1 MFDKKY
7 IISSLIS
14 FILGFLFFY
23 FVFPIF
29 IAYGKLTRVPDL
41 KDTTVENALNILSS
55 MDLKGV
61 VYDSV
66 FSDEIKKGKVV
77 YTIPKQGK
85 EIRFGR
91 TVKLIISKGGER
103 IPFIDVKGMNVNDA
117 RKKLQDA
124 GFINIVIM
132 YVPIEDTKGAKE
144 NIVLNVLPDSVK
156 EIEKTEKITLF
167 VSKKQKNV
175 FLMPNIVD
183 MTLDEAYKILSKY
196 GLKISEIKRVS
207 PDDSIIIVQNPLP
220 GVEVFFGESVSVI
233 LGK

>member
-1 MFDKKY
+1 MFNIKY
-7 IISSLIS
+7 ILSSFIS
-14 FILGFLFFY
+14 FILGFSFFY
-23 FVFPIF
+23 FVFPVF
-29 IAYGKLTRVPDL
+29 IKYGKLTRVPDL
-41 KDTTVENALNILSS
+41 KDVSVENAINILSS
-55 MDLKGV
+55 MDLKGIV
-61 VYDSV
+61 ADSI
-66 FSDEIKKGKVV
+66 FSDEIRRGKVV

-103 IPFIDVKGMNVNDA
+103 FPIIDVKGLHINEA

-132 YVPIEDTKGAKE
+132 YVPITDTKGAKE
-144 NIVLNVLPDSVK
+144 DIVLNVLPDSVK

-167 VSKKQKNV
+167 VSKKQKDI

-196 GLKISEIKRVS
+196 GLKISEIKKVS